1 MGICESQFLWP
12 LAHYMSPAY
21 KEAEE
26 TKREGGIWR
35 EAFIWRLV
43 SYGCL
48 YLLHEGGWCLTL
60 KLSDK
65 GVTKVLQ
72 RASSEPLGEQF
83 LVFAEQIRNL

>member
-1 MGICESQFLWP
+1 
-12 LAHYMSPAY
+12 MSPAY

-48 YLLHEGGWCLTL
+48 YLLHEGG
-60 KLSDK
+60 
-65 GVTKVLQ
+65 
-72 RASSEPLGEQF
+72 
-83 LVFAEQIRNL
+83 